1 MVDFNAIIHI
11 VSMTFLYAMGATIAE
26 IIVMK
31 VIAVRWWVWYDWIPG
46 TKYFAKY
53 FDNKSVCLKA
63 SNALSIL
70 IAIENIYFVMEE
82 PVTLALSV
90 TIASMESMV
99 LAEIVEYVIQAKERA
114 LVQVRSIKHTFLKK
128 YTFKTPRKINK

>member
-1 MVDFNAIIHI
+1 
-11 VSMTFLYAMGATIAE
+11 MTFLYAMGATIAE

-46 TKYFAKY
+46 TKYLEINVFAKY
-53 FDNKSVCLKA
+53 FDNKSVCFKA

-99 LAEIVEYVIQAKERA
+99 LAEIVEYVIQAKERVA
-114 LVQVRSIKHTFLKK
+114 WPTIVYLS
-128 YTFKTPRKINK
+128 